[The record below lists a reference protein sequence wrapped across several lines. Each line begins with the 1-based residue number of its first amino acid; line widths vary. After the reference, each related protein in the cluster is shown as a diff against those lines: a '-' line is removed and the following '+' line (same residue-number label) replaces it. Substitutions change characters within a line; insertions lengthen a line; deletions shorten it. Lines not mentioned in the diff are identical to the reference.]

1 MGVRIGLVGDRN
13 DVHAAHR
20 AIPKA
25 LELAAA
31 EAGVDLEV
39 EWIGTETV
47 DPSAPALER
56 CDGLWCIPASPYR
69 SAEGALAAIRF
80 AREQGVPFLGTCGGF
95 QHTIIE
101 VAFSIWGVDTVGHAE
116 LDPDAKDPIISVLA
130 CKLIETGAPVHFK
143 RGSKLAEAYGAL
155 TAVEEY
161 HCGYGFNARYR
172 HHLERGPLEV
182 TAWDDDGDVRGVELE
197 GHPFFVA
204 TLFQPERA
212 GLKGRVPP
220 IVRAYLSAVTRRL
233 ATGSDASQHRGSAGR

>member
-1 MGVRIGLVGDRN
+1 MGVRIGLVGDRS
-13 DVHAAHR
+13 DSHVAHR

-25 LELAAA
+25 LELAGS
-31 EAGVDLEV
+31 EAGVDVEI

-69 SAEGALAAIRF
+69 STEGALAAIRF
-80 AREQGVPFLGTCGGF
+80 ARERGVPFLGTCGGF
-95 QHTIIE
+95 QHALIE
-101 VAFSIWGVDTVGHAE
+101 IAFSSWGVDAVGHGE
-116 LDPDAKDPIISVLA
+116 LDRDAKDPVISVLA

-143 RGSKLAEAYGAL
+143 PGSKLAEAYDTL

-161 HCGYGFNARYR
+161 HCGYGLNPKYR
-172 HHLERGPLEV
+172 HHLDDGPLEV
-182 TAWDDDGDVRGVELE
+182 TSWDDDGDVRGVELE

-220 IVRAYLSAVTRRL
+220 IVRAYLAAVRGRL
-233 ATGSDASQHRGSAGR
+233 ATGSHASQHRETAGR

>member
-13 DVHAAHR
+13 DAHTAHR

-31 EAGVDLEV
+31 EAGVDVEL

-69 SAEGALAAIRF
+69 STEGALAAIRF
-80 AREQGVPFLGTCGGF
+80 ARERSVPFLGTCGGF
-95 QHTIIE
+95 QHALIE
-101 VAFSIWGVDTVGHAE
+101 IAFSIWGVDTAGHAE
-116 LDPDAKDPIISVLA
+116 LDPDAKDPVISVLA
-130 CKLIETGAPVHFK
+130 CKLIETGAPVHF
-143 RGSKLAEAYGAL
+143 RPGSRIAEAYGVL

-161 HCGYGFNARYR
+161 HCGYGFNATYR
-172 HHLERGPLEV
+172 QRLEEGPLEV
-182 TAWDDDGDVRGVELE
+182 TSWDDDGDVRGVELQ

-212 GLKGRVPP
+212 ALKDRVPP
-220 IVRAYLSAVTRRL
+220 IVRAYLSAVSGRL
-233 ATGSDASQHRGSAGR
+233 ATGSAAAQHRGTAGR